1 MVIWL
6 KKTDGSCVRLTD
18 PWKPKIHVGGSYR
31 DLLDLA
37 CRPGLEDAIFV
48 ERYEKAGDR
57 ERSRVLEVEV
67 DGDLEAVGLA
77 RKLEQFGR
85 YSKIRFYDI
94 DVPSPQMYLYRRGLF
109 PLAFVE
115 AEETGR
121 GVSWTLKDSRESI
134 DYQLPSLREVGF
146 EIKTEKI
153 RKIRSFDDKLASF
166 HFTRNE
172 KEILAMDSGDE
183 IDKILGLVE
192 AFRVE
197 DPDVIMTH
205 GGDSFI
211 FPYLA
216 RRAQELGILDQL
228 ILGRDISPL
237 RVYEVQGHSYFSYGK
252 ILYRETA
259 ARLLGRLHVDQ
270 RNAYVSADCGLE
282 GLFEVSRTCI
292 MPIQRASRA
301 TIGTNMTSLQLYH
314 AVKRDVL
321 IPWNKNQPEEL
332 KNSGELVVADRGG
345 FIYQPEIGIHDHVG
359 ELDFASLYPT
369 IMTQKNLSGETVN
382 CSCCPDS
389 ANRVPELEFNICE
402 RSAGIVPLSLK
413 ILLDKR
419 ARYKAAKKTV
429 VDEELKT
436 RYDQRQAAL
445 KWILV
450 CCLPPESPVLIS
462 QNGKVSYQQI
472 GKIIDQQLGENVGV
486 FDCTQ
491 ELFVAG
497 VDKNLKSK
505 FCRVSKLIK
514 TPSPEKLLR
523 VRMDDGRQVS
533 CTTNHSFYVLRNG
546 HLVEINAE
554 KLSKGDFVP
563 VAKRIVHNTAISRL
577 DLLERVRQEI
587 GQTENDLW
595 RAKSDS
601 LRSVVNSS
609 SNTLQVVLKKER
621 RHIQNLETWR
631 ENGIIPFRYIHLLSL
646 PEQSSDI
653 IIGRGRRAGGHV
665 AWLPASL
672 DLDEDLGFFLGFYV
686 ADGSAGENFVRL
698 DVGGNETEIV
708 DHLSSIIKTKFGLTP
723 RLYKESKANMF
734 VVQVNSVSLV
744 QILNRIFELPSSST
758 AGKLKV
764 PPFLFNASQEAILGF
779 LSGLVAGDGSVN
791 KDRDHV
797 SIATH
802 SYDFAVQIGY
812 LALHLGI
819 PFNIINGKRLHT
831 IYFVGPNGL
840 RPFKK
845 SFLKRMHRTRFE
857 TIRSSCHADCR
868 HAIFEMFPVEQ
879 SGLKEIATLTRTV
892 RTPRLEGR
900 VRVCPERAR
909 RSLQRIA
916 ENSHSHFSRLRE
928 AHSRIMNLLD
938 SDIGFVA
945 VKEVEQIES
954 SSRFVYCFEI
964 SGDENFPAF
973 FTGSGGVLVHNSF
986 GYLGFK
992 NARFGKIDA
1001 HIATCAFSRKV
1012 LGQAAALAEARGFK
1026 LVHGIV
1032 DSFWLSKPDAT
1043 REEYE
1048 DLCRVIRDK
1057 LRLPIS
1063 FEGTYKW
1070 IVFLSSK
1077 TDSKVGVL
1085 NR

>member
-67 DGDLEAVGLA
+67 DGDREAVGLA

-85 YSKIRFYDI
+85 YSKFRFYDI

-146 EIKTEKI
+146 EIRTEKI

-172 KEILAMDSGDE
+172 KEILALDSGDE

-216 RRAQELGILDQL
+216 RRAQEIGILDKL

-332 KNSGELVVADRGG
+332 KNSGELVTADRGG

-369 IMTQKNLSGETVN
+369 LMTKMNLSGETVN
-382 CSCCPDS
+382 CTCCPDS
-389 ANRVPELEFNICE
+389 ENRVPELEFNICE

-419 ARYKAAKKTV
+419 ARYKAAKKAA

-450 CCLPPESPVLIS
+450 C
-462 QNGKVSYQQI
+462 
-472 GKIIDQQLGENVGV
+472 
-486 FDCTQ
+486 
-491 ELFVAG
+491 
-497 VDKNLKSK
+497 
-505 FCRVSKLIK
+505 
-514 TPSPEKLLR
+514 
-523 VRMDDGRQVS
+523 
-533 CTTNHSFYVLRNG
+533 
-546 HLVEINAE
+546 
-554 KLSKGDFVP
+554 
-563 VAKRIVHNTAISRL
+563 
-577 DLLERVRQEI
+577 
-587 GQTENDLW
+587 
-595 RAKSDS
+595 
-601 LRSVVNSS
+601 
-609 SNTLQVVLKKER
+609 
-621 RHIQNLETWR
+621 
-631 ENGIIPFRYIHLLSL
+631 
-646 PEQSSDI
+646 
-653 IIGRGRRAGGHV
+653 
-665 AWLPASL
+665 
-672 DLDEDLGFFLGFYV
+672 
-686 ADGSAGENFVRL
+686 
-698 DVGGNETEIV
+698 
-708 DHLSSIIKTKFGLTP
+708 
-723 RLYKESKANMF
+723 
-734 VVQVNSVSLV
+734 
-744 QILNRIFELPSSST
+744 
-758 AGKLKV
+758 
-764 PPFLFNASQEAILGF
+764 
-779 LSGLVAGDGSVN
+779 
-791 KDRDHV
+791 
-797 SIATH
+797 
-802 SYDFAVQIGY
+802 
-812 LALHLGI
+812 
-819 PFNIINGKRLHT
+819 
-831 IYFVGPNGL
+831 
-840 RPFKK
+840 
-845 SFLKRMHRTRFE
+845 
-857 TIRSSCHADCR
+857 
-868 HAIFEMFPVEQ
+868 
-879 SGLKEIATLTRTV
+879 
-892 RTPRLEGR
+892 
-900 VRVCPERAR
+900 
-909 RSLQRIA
+909 
-916 ENSHSHFSRLRE
+916 
-928 AHSRIMNLLD
+928 
-938 SDIGFVA
+938 
-945 VKEVEQIES
+945 
-954 SSRFVYCFEI
+954 
-964 SGDENFPAF
+964 
-973 FTGSGGVLVHNSF
+973 SF

-1012 LGQAAALAEARGFK
+1012 LREAAALAEARGFT

-1032 DSFWLSKPDAT
+1032 DSFWLRKKEAT
-1043 REEYE
+1043 RGEYE
-1048 DLCRVIRDK
+1048 DLCKEIREK
-1057 LRLPIS
+1057 LRLPVS
-1063 FEGTYKW
+1063 FEGVYRW

-1085 NR
+1085 NRYYGIFEDGRLKVRGIDLRRHDTPDIVRQCQSDMLEIFIKARDSNEFRLLIPSALKVLEKFVCLLRDGSVPLENLVIVRNLSKNPDEYTHQVPHAIAARQLVAQGGSVHAGQQVSYILTSNRTGTAVPPEIVDESTIYDSERYVDLLCSSAANLLLPLGYDAKYLRCIFKRTEMKSPAPLQERFMAPLLGNRPE